1 MGGVVP
7 SVLGICLDWL
17 CTKTDITEAAMSSVK
32 GNIVPVILS
41 GGSGSRLWPLSRRA
55 LPKQL
60 LTLAGEGTMI
70 QETAA
75 RTQGEGF
82 APPLIIS
89 NQEHR
94 FLIAEQMRAVDIAH
108 AGIILEPVGR
118 NTAPAAA
125 IAALKVVEDDSEA
138 LILLMPS
145 DHVVGDRTAFH
156 AAVAVAA
163 RAAESGAL
171 VTFGIQPTM
180 PETGYGYIKA
190 AQPLAQAPGALIIE
204 RFVEKPD
211 RATAESYL
219 ASGGYFWNS
228 GMFLF
233 RARIFLEELAR
244 LQPRMLDACRDA
256 LAHAH
261 RDMDFIRLG
270 EAAFV
275 ACPSDSID
283 YAVMEKAAKAAV
295 VPVDMGWND
304 VGSWQSL
311 WDIAVRDDG
320 GNAIQGDVVT
330 ENAKNSYIRSEG
342 PLVAVVGVEDLVVVA
357 TKDAV
362 LVSQLGASQDVK
374 KIVDRLELAG
384 RDSHVHHAV
393 VHRPWGTY
401 EGIDSGANFQV
412 KNIMVKPGAKLS
424 LQMHHH
430 RAEHW
435 IVVDGTALVTCD
447 DRQFVLK
454 ANESTYIPLGA
465 KHRLENPGKLP
476 LQLIEVQSGSYL
488 GEDDIVRFEDTYGRI
503 AKIDADS

>member
-1 MGGVVP
+1 
-7 SVLGICLDWL
+7 
-17 CTKTDITEAAMSSVK
+17 MSK
-32 GNIVPVILS
+32 IVPVILS
-41 GGSGSRLWPLSRRA
+41 GGSGSRLWPLSRKA

-60 LTLAGEGTMI
+60 LKLTSDRTMI

-75 RTQGEGF
+75 RARGDGF
-82 APPLIIS
+82 APPLVIS

-94 FLIAEQMRAVDIAH
+94 FLIAEQLRAAGIAH

-125 IAALKVVEDDSEA
+125 IAALKVAEDDPDA
-138 LILLMPS
+138 LVLLMPS
-145 DHVVGDRTAFH
+145 DHVVGDSEAFH
-156 AAVAVAA
+156 AAVRIAA
-163 RAAESGAL
+163 RAAESDAL
-171 VTFGIQPTM
+171 VTFGIRPSA

-190 AQPLAQAPGALIIE
+190 DAPLADAPGALTIA

-211 RATAESYL
+211 RATAEQYI
-219 ASGGYFWNS
+219 AAGDYFWNS

-233 RARIFLEELAR
+233 RARVFLDELAR

-270 EAAFV
+270 EPAFV

-283 YAVMEKAAKAAV
+283 YAVMEHARKAAV

-311 WDIAVRDDG
+311 WDIAPRDPA

-330 ENAKNSYIRSEG
+330 EKVGNSYIRSDG
-342 PLVAVVGVEDLVVVA
+342 PLVAAVGVEDLVVVA

-362 LVSQLGASQDVK
+362 LVSHRDASQDVK
-374 KIVDRLELAG
+374 KIVEQLEKSG

-393 VHRPWGTY
+393 MHRPWGTY
-401 EGIDSGANFQV
+401 ECIDTGPHYQV
-412 KNIMVKPGAKLS
+412 KHIMVKPGAKLS

-435 IVVDGTALVTCD
+435 IVVDGTALVTCG
-447 DRQFVLK
+447 DRQFELK

-476 LQLIEVQSGSYL
+476 LRLIEVQSGSYL
-488 GEDDIVRFEDTYGRI
+488 GEDDIVRFEDTYGR
-503 AKIDADS
+503 APT

>member
-1 MGGVVP
+1 
-7 SVLGICLDWL
+7 
-17 CTKTDITEAAMSSVK
+17 MSK
-32 GNIVPVILS
+32 IVPVILS
-41 GGSGSRLWPLSRRA
+41 GGSGSRLWPLSRKA

-60 LTLAGEGTMI
+60 LKLTCERTMI
-70 QETAA
+70 QETAERA
-75 RTQGEGF
+75 RGEGF
-82 APPLIIS
+82 APPLVIS

-94 FLIAEQMRAVDIAH
+94 FLIAEQLRAADIAH

-125 IAALKVVEDDSEA
+125 VAALKVAEDDPEA

-145 DHVVGDRTAFH
+145 DHVVGDRAAFH
-156 AAVAVAA
+156 AAVATAA
-163 RAAESGAL
+163 RAAETGAL
-171 VTFGIQPTM
+171 VTFGIQPAV

-190 AQPLAQAPGALIIE
+190 AQPLADAPGALAIE
-204 RFVEKPD
+204 RFVEKPN
-211 RATAESYL
+211 RGTAEGYL

-233 RARIFLEELAR
+233 RARVFLDELVR
-244 LQPRMLDACRDA
+244 LQPRMLEACRDA

-270 EAAFV
+270 EPAFV
-275 ACPSDSID
+275 ACPSESID
-283 YAVMEKAAKAAV
+283 YAVMEHATKAAV
-295 VPVDMGWND
+295 VPVEMGWND

-311 WDIAVRDDG
+311 WDIAARDDG
-320 GNAIQGDVVT
+320 GNAIQGDVVI
-330 ENAKNSYIRSEG
+330 EKAKNSYIRSEG
-342 PLVAVVGVEDLVVVA
+342 PLVAAVGVEDLVVVA

-362 LVSQLGASQDVK
+362 LVSHRGASQDVK
-374 KIVDRLELAG
+374 KIVDQLDSAG
-384 RDSHVHHAV
+384 RDKHVHHAV

-401 EGIDSGANFQV
+401 ESIDAGANHQV
-412 KNIMVKPGAKLS
+412 KHIMVKPGAKLS

-476 LQLIEVQSGSYL
+476 LRLIEVQSGSYL
-488 GEDDIVRFEDTYGRI
+488 GEDDIVRFEDTYGRVPEE
-503 AKIDADS
+503 KKPV